1 MNNSYDSDSRN
12 SRVGRL
18 ALGYKLCVKKLLD
31 CAESRLGRP
40 LDPVLR
46 EAVMVEM
53 QIFFH
58 TAKELIGDENPAY
71 EEFYHRVVD
80 ECQSLARSKTASGD

>member
-1 MNNSYDSDSRN
+1 MEDSRN

-18 ALGYKLCVKKLLD
+18 ALGYKLCVKRILD
-31 CAESRLGRP
+31 AAESRLGRP

-46 EAVMVEM
+46 EAVMVEL

-58 TAKELIGDENPAY
+58 TAKELMGDENPVY
-71 EEFYHRVVD
+71 EEFYHRIVD
-80 ECQSLARSKTASGD
+80 ECRSLQTSQNRNLD